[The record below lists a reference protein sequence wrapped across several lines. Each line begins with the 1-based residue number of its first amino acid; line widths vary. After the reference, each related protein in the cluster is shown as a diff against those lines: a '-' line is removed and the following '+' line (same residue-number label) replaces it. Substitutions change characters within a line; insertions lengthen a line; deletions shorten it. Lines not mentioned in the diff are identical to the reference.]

1 LISRQTGDF
10 PSIQDKNFSTRAY
23 FTSSIGGSE
32 YIDILVGTQSRQLGL
47 YFSAPIRDDNDAVIG
62 VAAIKIGADTIAEIV
77 NALKVGDEGYA
88 FIVDQDG
95 VVVIHPDASLN
106 YRSLAPLTREEE
118 IRVGRRFV
126 RDGCTPDDE
135 ATWDT
140 TCFVPNLGLDDLAS
154 KLQSGS
160 EGYASYTYGDN
171 ARRIAGFAP
180 LSEISWEVVVSQ
192 PYEEFSAPLNSLA
205 RQSALSVVIVGLL
218 ALAIGV
224 AQARTIASPIRKLAH
239 VARDVERDKP
249 FKPDD
254 LSDVITGENEL
265 SNLARVFSNMVVS
278 LRARMTDLRTIYEIG
293 NSISSSVELRPT
305 LYYLIRALAQA
316 VPHDGAEICLYNK
329 DNNQMIMN
337 LSVGKNVGQTLTT
350 SRTYEIT
357 GFLTDL
363 VGKQTVMV
371 RDMAQVENAEQ
382 NEPRAWQQFKPR
394 SYLGVPL
401 VAKNKVIGTIELVSS
416 QPDGFSEDNKRILES
431 IAIQA
436 AIAIQNAQEV
446 ETREKDLKQQI
457 VLLKIEVD
465 EAKKSRQVSEIV
477 ESEYFQI
484 LRQKAKDMRAKRE

>member
-1 LISRQTGDF
+1 
-10 PSIQDKNFSTRAY
+10 
-23 FTSSIGGSE
+23 
-32 YIDILVGTQSRQLGL
+32 
-47 YFSAPIRDDNDAVIG
+47 
-62 VAAIKIGADTIAEIV
+62 
-77 NALKVGDEGYA
+77 
-88 FIVDQDG
+88 
-95 VVVIHPDASLN
+95 
-106 YRSLAPLTREEE
+106 
-118 IRVGRRFV
+118 
-126 RDGCTPDDE
+126 
-135 ATWDT
+135 
-140 TCFVPNLGLDDLAS
+140 
-154 KLQSGS
+154 
-160 EGYASYTYGDN
+160 
-171 ARRIAGFAP
+171 
-180 LSEISWEVVVSQ
+180 
-192 PYEEFSAPLNSLA
+192 
-205 RQSALSVVIVGLL
+205 
-218 ALAIGV
+218 
-224 AQARTIASPIRKLAH
+224 
-239 VARDVERDKP
+239 
-249 FKPDD
+249 
-254 LSDVITGENEL
+254 
-265 SNLARVFSNMVVS
+265 MVVS
-278 LRARMTDLRTIYEIG
+278 LRDRMTDLRTIYEIG